1 MLVLL
6 YFHFYRNSPFTG
18 TCMANC
24 TSIKYFE
31 RQIELFLIIRKF
43 LNKYKIIKP
52 LPRYLIK
59 NQKKDDAILLKKQS
73 QDYMY
78 IIQLLLFLHFF
89 FCKDNLF
96 TSHW

>member
-1 MLVLL
+1 
-6 YFHFYRNSPFTG
+6 
-18 TCMANC
+18 MANC

-89 FCKDNLF
+89 SVRVIFLLLIGNIFVARVYFLSIF
-96 TSHW
+96 